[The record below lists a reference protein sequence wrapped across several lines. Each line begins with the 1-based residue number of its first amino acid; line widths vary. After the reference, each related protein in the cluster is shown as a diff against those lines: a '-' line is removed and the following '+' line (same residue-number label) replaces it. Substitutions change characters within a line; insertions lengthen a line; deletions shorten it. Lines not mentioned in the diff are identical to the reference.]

1 MSLLL
6 VQQRLVASSGV
17 VVPELDESNN
27 RIAIRNALLIIS
39 LYSEDYN
46 DSCLSSV

>member
-1 MSLLL
+1 MHEFVTRSTKT
-6 VQQRLVASSGV
+6 SSGV
-17 VVPELDESNN
+17 VVSELDESNN
-27 RIAIRNALLIIS
+27 RIDIRNALLIIS